1 MQSAGALRRKLSVKS
16 AGAGSNPLPGGG
28 AGDLPD
34 EDVEVLHRPDP
45 PSGVGEGY
53 RGGVRGGGANISVHC
68 RKLLVYQLN

>member
-1 MQSAGALRRKLSVKS
+1 MVVSCKS
-16 AGAGSNPLPGGG
+16 GVVVEVEVEDAGG